1 MTNKYNIA
9 VASTG
14 HANSAFLLFS
24 LWHFITVGVTVTVLF
39 ALLQDNIKMRHFV
52 AVNAAKN
59 SKSLL

>member
-9 VASTG
+9 VALTG
-14 HANSAFLLFS
+14 HANSLYLLLVYGILLQS
-24 LWHFITVGVTVTVLF
+24 ALLLVLF